1 MRGGQDTFRS
11 KEASNSFFIVGCV
24 EKERGKEGRVNK
36 NVQEK

>member
-11 KEASNSFFIVGCV
+11 KEASNSFFIV